1 MKTFITA
8 ALCLIALQAHADNNI
23 YHNGWIDF
31 NKNGV
36 KDVYEDSRSDIDDRI
51 KDLLGQMTI
60 EEKTCQMATLYGFG
74 RINLR
79 PGESRTVKFTILPED
94 LEILDRDMHWT
105 VEPGEFEV
113 RIGSSSAD
121 IRIKDSF
128 TVI

>member
-8 ALCLIALQAHADNNI
+8 ALCLIALQIHADNSI

-36 KDVYEDSRSDIDDRI
+36 KDVYEDSRADIDDRI
-51 KDLLGQMTI
+51 KDLLGQMTV